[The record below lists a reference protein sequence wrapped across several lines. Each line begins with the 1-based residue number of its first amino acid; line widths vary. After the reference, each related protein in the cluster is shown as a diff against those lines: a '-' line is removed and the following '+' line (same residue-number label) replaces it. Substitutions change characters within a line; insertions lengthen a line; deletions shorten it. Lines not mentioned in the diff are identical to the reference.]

1 MDKTLLKAYIR
12 TIVEEEVK
20 RILPE
25 LLGEAVAQV
34 KSIQQVNETA
44 SAPTRPKM
52 DRSKLAAM
60 MGLERIGDTISATT
74 KNMVMP
80 ENIPQGV
87 DLNNPSVKPAVEAI
101 TRDYS
106 ALMKKMGLGK

>member
-25 LLGEAVAQV
+25 MLGEAVAQV
-34 KSIQQVNETA
+34 KSIQQVNETTST
-44 SAPTRPKM
+44 SARPKM
-52 DRSKLAAM
+52 DRSKLAAL
-60 MGLERIGDTISATT
+60 MGLERNGDTISATT
-74 KNMVMP
+74 KNMVLP

-101 TRDYS
+101 TKDYS
-106 ALMKKMGLGK
+106 ALMKKMGLSK

>member
-12 TIVEEEVK
+12 TIVEEEVN

-25 LLGEAVAQV
+25 LLGEAVAQI
-34 KSIQQVNETA
+34 KGSQQVNETV
-44 SAPTRPKM
+44 SAPSKPKL

-60 MGLERIGDTISATT
+60 MGLERIGDTITATT
-74 KNMVMP
+74 KNMPLP

-87 DLNNPSVKPAVEAI
+87 DLNSPSVKPAVDAI
-101 TRDYS
+101 TKDYS
-106 ALMKKMGLGK
+106 ALMKKMGLSK